1 MPHGVKSTELAGR
14 AVPQFWKQILD
25 QHGISHYRHQK
36 NRRKSQPLKQKRW
49 TSGNS
54 ILDPR
59 LFIICNFGRSGS
71 LEEDVPP
78 NDNNSVIWFQHY
90 TIDSIWYL
98 VLGNF
103 RTALVAKVA
112 WFRSSMA
119 CSVPISAIYLPWVIA
134 LFPSHQMWAEKSPDR
149 SLPPNPTTVEAD
161 IDPAVLQLALTR
173 LSQKTAGELPLPQAW
188 TRDLLDFR
196 NRPLR
201 LLFRQLRV
209 VPLTSMYQSIDL
221 HQTDEG
227 LWDQRQDEYK
237 IWSDFDER

>member
-1 MPHGVKSTELAGR
+1 
-14 AVPQFWKQILD
+14 
-25 QHGISHYRHQK
+25 
-36 NRRKSQPLKQKRW
+36 
-49 TSGNS
+49 
-54 ILDPR
+54 
-59 LFIICNFGRSGS
+59 
-71 LEEDVPP
+71 
-78 NDNNSVIWFQHY
+78 
-90 TIDSIWYL
+90 
-98 VLGNF
+98 
-103 RTALVAKVA
+103 
-112 WFRSSMA
+112 
-119 CSVPISAIYLPWVIA
+119 
-134 LFPSHQMWAEKSPDR
+134 MWAEKSPDR

-227 LWDQRQDEYK
+227 L
-237 IWSDFDER
+237 